1 MIRRPPR
8 STLFPYTT
16 LFRSTAKEK
25 KMGIGAAG
33 ATEGDMALRIFLGPI
48 SCYLVITGMEP
59 ATHPRAFLGTGII
72 IGHPEDANLRRGTK
86 RGCLIDA

>member
-1 MIRRPPR
+1 MMVYKFPKNI
-8 STLFPYTT
+8 ST
-16 LFRSTAKEK
+16 STAKEK

-48 SCYLVITGMEP
+48 SCHLVITGMEP

-72 IGHPEDANLRRGTK
+72 IGHPEIGRAS
-86 RGCLIDA
+86 